1 MGAPEMSID
10 ETVMRSRHSSR
21 LVVVANRL
29 PVRWDDDSGQWV
41 TSPGGLVSALSPVL
55 QSRSGDWVGWP
66 GIAGGSPDAFEV
78 DGISQVP
85 VPLTESDIDLFYEG
99 FCNGTVWPLYHDAIR
114 PVELHRH
121 WWRPYVEVNRKFAE
135 VVASTAE
142 PTDSIWVQ
150 DYQLQLVPGMLR
162 SMGLSNRIGFFLH
175 IPFPPVEIFGRLP
188 WREKILE
195 GLLGADVIGFQT
207 HRSLVNF
214 GRCARSFTSATGPA
228 ETLSFGTRTVTT
240 ETVPISI
247 DSAQY
252 VREASDP
259 LARTAAAELRSELG
273 DPDVI
278 ILGVDRLDYT
288 KGIDQRLRAFETLLA
303 DRPDLRGRV
312 VMIQVAVPSRQN
324 VGEYQVIREEIER
337 IVGRING
344 AYGGSGWVPVHYYY
358 RSLERT
364 ELIAHYLAADVML
377 VTPLRDGMN
386 LVAKEYVA
394 TRIEDTGT
402 LVLSEFAGAAEELKG
417 ATIVNPYDVD
427 GLAEVLGASIDA
439 DPAEQRSSM
448 RLLRRRVERW
458 DVHRWAAHCLESI
471 EGIGDATL

>member
-1 MGAPEMSID
+1 M
-10 ETVMRSRHSSR
+10 
-21 LVVVANRL
+21 VANRL

-55 QSRSGDWVGWP
+55 QQRSGDWVGWP
-66 GIAGGSPDAFEV
+66 GVAGGSPDAFVV

-85 VPLTESDIDLFYEG
+85 VPLSEAEIDLFYEG

-121 WWRPYVEVNRKFAE
+121 WWRPYVEVNRRFAE

-142 PTDSIWVQ
+142 PSDLIWVQ
-150 DYQLQLVPGMLR
+150 DYQLQLVPGILR
-162 SMGLSNRIGFFLH
+162 SMGLTNRIGFFLH

-188 WREKILE
+188 WREEILQ
-195 GLLGADVIGFQT
+195 GLLGADVLGFQT

-214 GRCARSFTSATGPA
+214 GRSARTFTTATGPA
-228 ETLSFGTRTVTT
+228 ETLSHEGRTVTT

-247 DSAQY
+247 DSALY
-252 VREASDP
+252 AEEAASDEV
-259 LARTAAAELRSELG
+259 RSAAEELRAELG
-273 DPDVI
+273 NPEAI

-288 KGIDQRLRAFETLLA
+288 KGIDQRLKAFETLLA
-303 DRPDLRGRV
+303 DRPELRGKV
-312 VMIQVAVPSRQN
+312 VLVQVAVPSRQN
-324 VGEYQVIREEIER
+324 VGEYQLIREEIER

-344 AYGGSGWVPVHYYY
+344 THGGAGWVPVHYYY
-358 RSLERT
+358 RSLDRT
-364 ELIAHYLAADVML
+364 ELIAHYSAADVML

-394 TRIEDTGT
+394 TRSDDTGT

-417 ATIVNPYDVD
+417 ARIVNPYDVD
-427 GLAEVLGASIDA
+427 ALAEALSASIDA
-439 DPAEQRSSM
+439 DDAEQASAM
-448 RLLRRRVERW
+448 RMLKRRVERW
-458 DVHRWAAHCLESI
+458 DVHRWAQHCLESI
-471 EGIGDATL
+471 EGVGDTAF